1 MKFFSNA
8 MFTVASLAILFLA
21 GCAASKVKVNPY
33 VGQWEYVFPMEDGST
48 LDVTMTI
55 NETEQGYTGNL
66 SSNMG
71 AVDLNDLVIE
81 DGKLTSSFEIQG
93 YSVDFNGTFDG
104 ATYSG
109 TTSIDGYD
117 VPIEATKKASESN

>member
-8 MFTVASLAILFLA
+8 IFTLAAFSVLFLA

-33 VGQWEYVFPMEDGST
+33 VGQWEYVFPMEDGSK

-66 SSNMG
+66 SSYMG
-71 AVDLNDLVIE
+71 AVDLDDLVIE
-81 DGKLTSSFEIQG
+81 DGKLTSNFDLQG
-93 YSVDFNGTFDG
+93 YTVDFHGTFEG
-104 ATYSG
+104 TTYKG
-109 TTSIDGYD
+109 ITSIDGYD
-117 VPIEATKKASESN
+117 VPIEATKKESESN